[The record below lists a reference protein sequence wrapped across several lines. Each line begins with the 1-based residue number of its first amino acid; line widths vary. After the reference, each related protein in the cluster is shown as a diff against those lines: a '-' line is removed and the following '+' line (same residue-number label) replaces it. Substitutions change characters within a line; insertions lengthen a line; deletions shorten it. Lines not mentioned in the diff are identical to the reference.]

1 MTWNFQLEDKMHLY
15 RHVSI
20 IIKSKSG
27 SNVILLPDKEITL
40 PFHPTSYSVLALS
53 CFWFF
58 FFCLPEILHISLRV
72 FSHFERNKHGK
83 HGESPLFFWKVLFST
98 LSAQVT
104 ALIKTTGKK
113 KKHILF
119 FQLHIS
125 QDIHFYVELDRKR
138 EGLLTLQP
146 PSAVT
151 GQPWD
156 TRYTFVF
163 GKKTRPRA
171 SPASIAHSVPSA
183 EWTSVCHDLCDAVT

>member
-53 CFWFF
+53 CFCF

-113 KKHILF
+113 KKAHPLF
-119 FQLHIS
+119 LAPHLSGHTFLRR
-125 QDIHFYVELDRKR
+125 V
-138 EGLLTLQP
+138 
-146 PSAVT
+146 
-151 GQPWD
+151 GQEE
-156 TRYTFVF
+156 R
-163 GKKTRPRA
+163 RA
-171 SPASIAHSVPSA
+171 SHASATLCCHWSA
-183 EWTSVCHDLCDAVT
+183 LGHEVYLCVWEKDTA